1 MRLRLETLLLIG
13 IAAATG
19 LAGCARAA
27 TPRESAAHAA
37 NAAAPSR
44 AGGALRS
51 YVRAAGDRFEIVS
64 AGVARPVF
72 FRGVNLGA
80 GAPGRFPGEFAF
92 TKDDYR
98 RYLRF
103 ARDLHANAIRLYAL
117 HPPAFYQALRE
128 ENEAH
133 PGDPIWRFQE
143 VWTELPESDDFWRRS
158 FTRGFDLEIRLAI
171 DAIHGNAVV
180 S

>member
-13 IAAATG
+13 IVAATG
-19 LAGCARAA
+19 LAGCAQ
-27 TPRESAAHAA
+27 
-37 NAAAPSR
+37 AAPPR
-44 AGGALRS
+44 A

-92 TKDDYR
+92 TKEDYR
-98 RYLRF
+98 RYIRF

-117 HPPAFYQALRE
+117 HPPAFYQAL
-128 ENEAH
+128 
-133 PGDPIWRFQE
+133 
-143 VWTELPESDDFWRRS
+143 
-158 FTRGFDLEIRLAI
+158 
-171 DAIHGNAVV
+171 
-180 S
+180 